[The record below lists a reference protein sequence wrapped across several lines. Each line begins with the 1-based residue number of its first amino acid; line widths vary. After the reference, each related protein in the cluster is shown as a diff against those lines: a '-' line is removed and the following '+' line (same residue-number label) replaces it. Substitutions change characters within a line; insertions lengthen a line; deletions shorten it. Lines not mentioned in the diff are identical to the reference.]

1 MGKNCQTQKEPNK
14 QAPAAALSEAVLLLW
29 LRVRDSQSVLLS
41 QDTDDETWRQHS
53 RGPGSSAAASAGAAG
68 APHGETAPPARCA
81 AAGGTHNLSAPRPAL
96 RRGLAGAP
104 NCACP
109 VGRRGGGKTSAQSE
123 ACPHPGRRRRPQRP
137 QLVPW
142 AGLPGAAG
150 GAGGGRRA
158 SRAGSER
165 GHVSRPD
172 AHSGTAATAPSC
184 PTSWSRPQPSE
195 ARRHI
200 TLCGTRVRRGHDP
213 LTSQVTETACLTG
226 CDAGLVGLSGASSF
240 PLCACAQH
248 FNTDQGQ
255 AKEADAPVPRPR
267 AR

>member
-1 MGKNCQTQKEPNK
+1 MKRGGSTLGDPGPLLLLRQARRGRPTEKLLRLPAVRLQEGRTTSLRLGPPSGGGSQEPRTVPAPWGGGGWGQDQRAVGSLPAPL
-14 QAPAAALSEAVLLLW
+14 QAPATSEAAVSALGGVA
-29 LRVRDSQSVLLS
+29 R
-41 QDTDDETWRQHS
+41 S
-53 RGPGSSAAASAGAAG
+53 RG
-68 APHGETAPPARCA
+68 
-81 AAGGTHNLSAPRPAL
+81 
-96 RRGLAGAP
+96 
-104 NCACP
+104 
-109 VGRRGGGKTSAQSE
+109 GR
-123 ACPHPGRRRRPQRP
+123 
-137 QLVPW
+137 
-142 AGLPGAAG
+142 
-150 GAGGGRRA
+150 GGGRRA
-158 SRAGSER
+158 SRAGPER

-213 LTSQVTETACLTG
+213 LTSQVDKTACLTG
-226 CDAGLVGLSGASSF
+226 CDAGRVGLSGTSSF

-248 FNTDQGQ
+248 FNTDQGL

>member
-1 MGKNCQTQKEPNK
+1 MKRGGSTLGDPG
-14 QAPAAALSEAVLLLW
+14 PLLL
-29 LRVRDSQSVLLS
+29 LRQARRGRPTEKLLRLPAVRLQEGRTTSLRL
-41 QDTDDETWRQHS
+41 
-53 RGPGSSAAASAGAAG
+53 GPPSGGARRSPELCLPRGAAG
-68 APHGETAPPARCA
+68 
-81 AAGGTHNLSAPRPAL
+81 
-96 RRGLAGAP
+96 
-104 NCACP
+104 
-109 VGRRGGGKTSAQSE
+109 GGGKTSAQSE
-123 ACPHPGRRRRPQRP
+123 ACSHPGRRRRPRRP

-150 GAGGGRRA
+150 GAGGAGRGRRA

-213 LTSQVTETACLTG
+213 LTSQVDETACLTG
-226 CDAGLVGLSGASSF
+226 CDAGRVGLSGASSF

-248 FNTDQGQ
+248 FNTDQGL